1 MWDFITL
8 NFNNMKNLYI
18 VVGAIVAVSVC
29 VVFISIL
36 FRKNDSDLF
45 PYQKRKYFLSPTEKI
60 FFDLLLRLLKDEYFI
75 FPQVH
80 IASVLEVKRGQAN
93 YMSYFNKI
101 IRKSFDFVI
110 LDKQTMNALVAIELD
125 DVSHERPNRI
135 LRDTFVN
142 NAVGAANF
150 PILHFKAEKE
160 YNEENLLLELNKVL
174 KPEQL
179 AAQRP

>member
-1 MWDFITL
+1 M
-8 NFNNMKNLYI
+8 
-18 VVGAIVAVSVC
+18 
-29 VVFISIL
+29 
-36 FRKNDSDLF
+36 
-45 PYQKRKYFLSPTEKI
+45 P
-60 FFDLLLRLLKDEYFI
+60 
-75 FPQVH
+75 
-80 IASVLEVKRGQAN
+80 
-93 YMSYFNKI
+93 YFNKI